1 MADDQDAPPAFTT
14 KTFTGKLP
22 PDPELAAG
30 GTAGADDDGEAS
42 NSGKPRDQKEEGIPS
57 GANLPEPYN
66 FWPEFGAP
74 RLPEGLL
81 PERIETFARGA
92 SLALGADI
100 GGIALAAL
108 AVVAAAINDII
119 QIRVMPY
126 TNWLEAAR
134 LWIALV
140 GGPSTKKTPIINAA
154 CAPLRQEDNRL
165 WGLYSRRKEA
175 WDTLEKHDRLLTPEP
190 TKERLI
196 IGDMTTEAAQE
207 AFKTSERGL
216 LALYDELSAWFGAMD
231 RYDHG
236 NRNAYDRAFMLQAYQ
251 GGPYHVD
258 RVQRGSAVLKN
269 LSLTILGGIQPDL
282 IRKVSKTAS
291 DDGLIQRL
299 TPIMLRPAGVAISNS
314 QALADM
320 ESFAVLIP
328 QLIGLQPPKN
338 TDHLLKFDP
347 RAQDIQREL
356 AEEHRLLVRG
366 LERFNGKLS
375 TALGKQDALF
385 ARLCV
390 VWHAVDHAE
399 GDIALPPIVSE
410 DTASRVAT
418 FMRKFTRPHLSDF
431 YEETLGLPE
440 EHERLKAIAGFI
452 LSKGLETLANRDIQ
466 AGVKLARNLTSKEIT
481 QVLEQ
486 VELMG
491 WLFRG
496 APLRFGAPPVW
507 NVNPLVHEHFGKRAQ
522 IETERREKIRKLLEQ
537 KFSALRH
544 PNDEEE

>member
-1 MADDQDAPPAFTT
+1 MTDKPPPFTSIIDEPAPATAGKPIAD
-14 KTFTGKLP
+14 
-22 PDPELAAG
+22 PDWSPG
-30 GTAGADDDGEAS
+30 GTAGAEDEGEAS
-42 NSGKPRDQKEEGIPS
+42 NSGNPGAQKEDDIPA
-57 GANLPEPYN
+57 GANLPEPHN
-66 FWPEFGAP
+66 FWPDFGPP

-81 PERIETFARGA
+81 PQRVETFARGA
-92 SLALGADI
+92 ALSIGADI
-100 GGIALAAL
+100 GGLAMAAL
-108 AVVAAAINDII
+108 AVCAAAIHDMI
-119 QIRVMPY
+119 QIRVMPF

-134 LWIALV
+134 LWVALV

-154 CAPLRQEDNRL
+154 CAPFRTEDNRR
-165 WGLYSRRKEA
+165 WGSYIRAKET
-175 WDTLEKHDRLLTPEP
+175 WDALEKHDRVLTPEP

-196 IGDMTTEAAQE
+196 IGDTTTEAAQE

-216 LALYDELSAWFGAMD
+216 FGLYDEMSGWFGAMD

-282 IRKVSKTAS
+282 IRKVSKTTS

-299 TPIMLRPAGVAISNS
+299 TPIMLRPASVAVSNS
-314 QALADM
+314 QAITDM
-320 ESFAVLIP
+320 DSFAVLIP
-328 QLIGLQPPKN
+328 QLMGLQPPEN

-385 ARLCV
+385 ARLCI
-390 VWHAVDHAE
+390 VWHAVDHAD
-399 GDIALPPIVSE
+399 GAPDLPPIVSE
-410 DTASRVAT
+410 DIARRVAI
-418 FMRKFTRPHLSDF
+418 FMQKFMRPHLSDF
-431 YEETLGLPE
+431 YEETLGLPD
-440 EHERLKAIAGFI
+440 EHERLKSIAGFI
-452 LSKGLETLANRDIQ
+452 LSKGLKTLANRDIQ
-466 AGVKLARNLTSKEIT
+466 AGVKLARDLTSKEIT

-486 VELMG
+486 LELMG

-496 APLRFGAPPVW
+496 EALRFGAPPVW
-507 NVNPLVHEHFGKRAQ
+507 NVNPFN
-522 IETERREKIRKLLEQ
+522 
-537 KFSALRH
+537 
-544 PNDEEE
+544 P